1 MSFLLMWGPLLT
13 LALAGF
19 STLGELKPGQRRGL
33 FPLLLGTPGL
43 GAVLFGVTWG
53 LDQCGLSWRAWVQVG
68 ILSGLWLMGLV
79 TGILIIV
86 YARRWLSEL
95 GGVMKTV
102 ITGLCA
108 LSLTSIMLLSGF
120 VILMFAGINSDQV
133 GVYQGRKVVQEKMS
147 WHRCTYYLYEYRGPF
162 IRSRYSIGQSRS
174 PFLEEAVVNE
184 G

>member
-1 MSFLLMWGPLLT
+1 MSFLLLWGPLLT

-19 STLGELKPGQRRGL
+19 STLGELETLQRRGL

-43 GAVLFGVTWG
+43 AAVLFGVTWG
-53 LDQCGLSWRAWVQVG
+53 LEQCGLTWRVGVQAG
-68 ILSGLWLMGLV
+68 ILSGLWLMVLTAGV
-79 TGILIIV
+79 LIII

-95 GGVMKTV
+95 GGVMKAV